1 MAKSNVINIKEMK
14 NITPEDVELIK
25 SLRIIH
31 TSWKDYTLL
40 LLNSTPDPLRS
51 IWREKVVTSLSHW
64 NFNAGSISEGNL
76 IGTEV
81 LTVLPSDFTQMVVDD
96 SFEPDGW
103 YKMTR
108 LAGSKRMK
116 VFLGHYPQ
124 ESISNEANLCMKY
137 IVKNWD
143 KYSNLIF
150 NTPLLK
156 RMWDL
161 SQASGGKCLLPDEIL
176 TYILEKPV
184 NDSIYGGWIDVA
196 YDVFTN
202 GIPSDKYKEYW
213 KNDKIEGFPLAEYNP
228 NSKEWYYTIK
238 NSDGTV
244 GHVQELTLEE
254 QKQNFLSLCDII
266 LKEDVSMS
274 PCWKKIAI
282 CILKNDVSFK
292 YAGFGSTLRERQARE
307 EAIAAFS
314 TKQEEKAKAKV
325 EAERLANQIAKENKI
340 K

>member
-1 MAKSNVINIKEMK
+1 MSKKKIKLSEISGLTADDISLLK
-14 NITPEDVELIK
+14 ELQV
-25 SLRIIH
+25 IH
-31 TSWKDYTLL
+31 TTWKDYTLL

-81 LTVLPSDFTQMVVDD
+81 LTVLPSEFTQMVVDD

-124 ESISNEANLCMKY
+124 ESISNEANLCIKY
-137 IVKNWD
+137 IIKHWD
-143 KYSNLIF
+143 KYSHLIF
-150 NTPLLK
+150 DTPMLK

-161 SQASGGKCLLPDEIL
+161 AQHSGGKCILPDEIL

-184 NDSIYGGWIDVA
+184 NDSKYGGWIDVA

-213 KNDKIEGFPLAEYNP
+213 KNDKIEGFPLDVDEDI
-228 NSKEWYYTIK
+228 E
-238 NSDGTV
+238 
-244 GHVQELTLEE
+244 VQ
-254 QKQNFLSLCDII
+254 KKNFLNLCDII

-314 TKQEEKAKAKV
+314 TKQEEKEKAKI
-325 EAERLANQIAKENKI
+325 EAQRLADKIAKERQ
-340 K
+340 